1 MQRKHPIETNIYT
14 WMYSGSRFGNVFFV
28 FISWLQDM
36 LDKAESFFG
45 KKQKFKLQQ
54 KGKTAAASAGKNST
68 KTPLFGVQSFTAWWF
83 QIYIYIYFFFFTP
96 IW

>member
-1 MQRKHPIETNIYT
+1 M
-14 WMYSGSRFGNVFFV
+14 FFV

-54 KGKTAAASAGKNST
+54 KGKTAAASAKLHRNST
-68 KTPLFGVQSFTAWWF
+68 WNTEFHWVVVSNIF
-83 QIYIYIYFFFFTP
+83 YFHPYLVKVPILTSIFF
-96 IW
+96 